1 MLTLRPS
8 PCSQGPHWQWL
19 WFRVTA
25 PKRTRHQAGGSAPIC
40 GICVICGSAFDLEWL
55 GLSLADNRE
64 TLNYEDHKD
73 HEGRQAIPT
82 FSWSSRLLGIGYVD
96 TRDKLKSRGESVFTR
111 K

>member
-1 MLTLRPS
+1 VIKAIAQMGADTTRM
-8 PCSQGPHWQWL
+8 GPPE
-19 WFRVTA
+19 A
-25 PKRTRHQAGGSAPIC
+25 ASGC

-82 FSWSSRLLGIGYVD
+82 SSWSSRLLGIGYVD
-96 TRDKLKSRGESVFTR
+96 TRDKLKSRGKSVFTR